1 MNKSS
6 TLKRKAGVAV
16 VFGMATATWLIAQS
30 QNYGSG
36 QQSGSQQSGSQSGQQ
51 PGQQQ
56 GQYQQQQ
63 GQYRSG
69 MSGTNQITEINKA
82 SELIGMEVKNQ
93 QGEKLGEIKDIVIDF
108 QQDRVGYVVLSTDTG
123 TFSAEK
129 LHAVPLRAFQQ
140 GSDGKTVTLNAT
152 KSTLAN
158 SEGFSKESWPSP
170 SNPSW
175 GAQPFWRESGSE
187 YRNLTN
193 SPYQRGATNPITP
206 GKQQQQR

>member
-6 TLKRKAGVAV
+6 TLKLKAGVAV
-16 VFGMATATWLIAQS
+16 VFGLATATWLIAQS
-30 QNYGSG
+30 PNYGSG
-36 QQSGSQQSGSQSGQQ
+36 QQQGQQ

-56 GQYQQQQ
+56 
-63 GQYRSG
+63 QYRSG
-69 MSGTNQITEINKA
+69 MSGTNQISEINKA

-152 KSTLAN
+152 KSSLAN
-158 SEGFSKESWPSP
+158 SEGFSKESRPSP

-175 GAQPFWRESGSE
+175 GAQPFWRESGSD

-193 SPYQRGATNPITP
+193 SPYQRGTNPITP

>member
-16 VFGMATATWLIAQS
+16 VFGLATATWLIAQS

-36 QQSGSQQSGSQSGQQ
+36 QQNQQGQQ

-69 MSGTNQITEINKA
+69 MAGTNQISEINKA

-152 KSTLAN
+152 KSSLAN

-175 GAQPFWRESGSE
+175 GAQPFWRESGSD
-187 YRNLTN
+187 YRNLQTN
-193 SPYQRGATNPITP
+193 SPYQRSTTNPITP